1 MLNYQRVF
9 FSAVEGQYATTT
21 SMEPGL
27 ILELGIV
34 WGQNRKTHKDIL
46 QVYPVYLW
54 YVYLGLFQFTFLWG
68 IFINE
73 ENGSMDDMTDYRMMI
88 PWSGSISWGATIAIG
103 LPPKKRHTGMLLM
116 IFIQRILTYRPLVR
130 LFKNW
135 GCRKGRKKNSP
146 PWATPFWSS

>member
-1 MLNYQRVF
+1 
-9 FSAVEGQYATTT
+9 VEGQYATTT

-88 PWSGSISWGATIAIG
+88 P
-103 LPPKKRHTGMLLM
+103 
-116 IFIQRILTYRPLVR
+116 
-130 LFKNW
+130 
-135 GCRKGRKKNSP
+135 
-146 PWATPFWSS
+146 